1 MVKQELTKD
10 ALAKLEKLRRQF
22 SDFQEDCSKLLKS
35 IENDDFLD
43 SETAVGVQNTLANIT
58 TIQNQLGTIYQNLSL
73 GSLPQKLTEAADN
86 IGSLQQEL
94 SLKAEFIAAVDF
106 FNDLHCRKAEI
117 EEILIA
123 QKESLKN
130 ISIESLSIA
139 EAKEQLQKYVE
150 FKQFYDGE
158 KNLMIKVSIQFG
170 YELIY
175 NLIENKAGYYTE
187 TIVAAEEQSEPAT
200 NDVAAHEVK
209 HVTNEAVAEATVE
222 NKAAAVTE
230 AKAEPVVDE
239 VAAEPEAE
247 PVISEA
253 AVEPE
258 PIVNEVV
265 DAKTEPVA
273 DEAKGDGKDGNI
285 DDAFEDEPAFIIPTA
300 PIPKEIFSSVTI
312 EPEISRAVDKENK
325 VMTASIATR
334 ERKKLFQIGCPLE
347 GLVEFNANALVNP
360 KWLLASSGRI
370 FKKSVADSISSY
382 AFALDNCKKYGY
394 GVKYDCGNNRCFYT
408 ITPRGSKA
416 FSYIAK
422 RDSRAVAIQQHFIDR
437 MNQVN
442 HLVDLKAF
450 DLMLLYMSFADII
463 RCLSVESGVQV
474 LGDSFDHDGKFWLG
488 ACTIKK
494 AKSKVSALVIAFN
507 LANEVDVVRFY
518 KGLMELKA
526 TWQNAASVIFI
537 AFGKACVKGLGSW
550 LAEAM
555 GDDFTA
561 KAKYYY
567 TLDKEQLCSYDD
579 DHVITEF
586 DELAEAAANV
596 IASDEQSAE
605 SKSEKTVAGDDAAKA
620 QTDETVTGSDATEAQ
635 AGETV
640 ASSDAAEAQTGET
653 VTGSDVAEAQAGET
667 VTGSDAAEAQADET
681 IACSDE
687 IQKLETEDKSALS
700 VEAEAALEPA
710 IVPAIAEKEKDS
722 VIDKTAADATETVAS
737 DTNKKQTGSAADDF
751 VLHPLTQQEKEEYY
765 ATYKKILM
773 TGKTYCAC
781 AYLKRLAELD
791 ASFKDEYLQLAY
803 AVNDPLAACT
813 YNSDQIAN
821 TYLADGYEH
830 NSYYLA
836 AAILRNFYSNQC
848 LYDYAIDSMMDS
860 FAEDKLLVS
869 NEKLKHLIDIL
880 RMFKKE
886 HHCGMGKFADYKKS
900 DIAALKAKLDIFAK
914 RAMEQSKLASEQS
927 YNVAI
932 TNARFGKTLEYLFR
946 GNSDLASFLDMIAE
960 KEKDEAAIELMK
972 QYLQEHFIKENAPVA
987 VENINSNKIDEL
999 IDIAWDVAGN
1009 LIRNKKKTSKLV
1021 SGPRVNLRHRLEEIG
1036 KLISEYLV
1044 TVEQINNADE
1054 DDKAYPAYQKAYKT
1068 TSRLFQ
1074 EIIAEYEA
1082 EAKQAD
1088 KDYGYKLVL
1097 IQTLKEIYAKMKGDN
1112 PEFTGKYFYLP
1123 FLGDSHV
1130 LLNANYQP
1138 EYRDIKEL
1146 PAMGT
1151 LARIEKHA
1159 FEGGDMS
1166 VDLQVRLKGIM
1177 EKDTDIVQSIISDD
1191 NYGSL
1196 RLLTGYINDQQ
1207 PGFEAEFM
1215 KNFRVAMA
1223 LDFAKKQAK
1232 KEFEDFSDELALFQ
1246 SYGQI
1251 DNTEEN
1257 KKEIILQT
1265 AGLLYEAAQ
1274 EDDNYGFFEKVLVEF
1289 KNKIQRD
1296 AVVQGDA
1303 LKQNLEN
1310 FLLAHQE
1317 LKENEAANKLI
1328 ERIRQCIDSQKYS
1341 SAEELLNRLENDDY
1355 VSLQELEMKD
1365 YLQDFLN
1372 HYNNYIKSVA
1382 NNDKTLRAQVKPYR
1396 TANKDTRA
1404 AERLLNAWPKGN
1416 NDIRPDELLSSL
1428 GFKLAS
1434 VDKMD
1439 KVDGK
1444 FPSFFVKLQKALGG
1458 RVNNYNYPVPAFGS
1472 LGETDGFRIV
1482 YIFGA
1487 YDAERLVE
1495 IFNNIGDE
1503 KHTLII
1509 LDYALKESARRRL
1522 ALLVKGKA
1530 NCKIFAVLD
1539 RVVLKYLYDNYSEQ
1553 TITKQLLHIIMPF
1566 AYYQPYVAD
1575 SSKPMPSELFIGRK
1589 EELKKIKDVNGV
1601 NIVYGGRQLGKSA
1614 LLMKAKKDID
1624 KNESGDRAV
1633 YIDIKGRNY
1642 TETALKI
1649 SEELVI
1655 ADILEEKDITSD
1667 WRKLAMSIRM
1677 RLKDEAKPIHYF
1689 LLLLDEADA
1698 FLDSCKDVQYKPF
1711 DALKDIQAVG
1721 EGRFKFVVAGLRDVL
1736 RFEHEAAL
1744 NDNSVLPQLSSM
1756 TVKPFKYAEAK
1767 ELLEYPLS
1775 YLGFRFRDDVET
1787 DTLVSAILSHTNSFP
1802 GMLQLYCTKLIEAMK
1817 NGYAGYKEAG
1827 TPPYYVS
1834 EDHIKKVLG
1843 EDNLQEEIRQKFFI
1857 TLTVG
1862 SDNYYLL
1869 IAMITAYL
1877 YKNDEGICVTPND
1890 VLTFAKD
1897 FEIKDIAA
1905 LSPEKVA
1912 ALMEEMRELNVLQ
1925 HNGEHGYRFT
1935 HFSFFQMMGT
1945 KAYLEQELEKY
1956 MGDSDE

>member
-22 SDFQEDCSKLLKS
+22 ADFQEDCSKLLKS

-187 TIVAAEEQSEPAT
+187 TIVAAKGQPEPAT

-247 PVISEA
+247 PVISEV
-253 AVEPE
+253 AVDPE

-285 DDAFEDEPAFIIPTA
+285 DDAFEDEPAFIIPTV

-370 FKKSVADSISSY
+370 FKKAVADSISAY

-394 GVKYDCGNNRCFYT
+394 AVKYDCGNDRCFYT

-422 RDSRAVAIQQHFIDR
+422 RDPKAVAIQQHFIDR

-537 AFGKACVKGLGSW
+537 AFGEAGVKGLGSW

-555 GDDFTA
+555 DDDFTA

-567 TLDKEQLCSYDD
+567 TLDKEHLCSYDD

-653 VTGSDVAEAQAGET
+653 VTGSD
-667 VTGSDAAEAQADET
+667 
-681 IACSDE
+681 E

-700 VEAEAALEPA
+700 VEAEAALEPVIA
-710 IVPAIAEKEKDS
+710 PAIAEKEKDS

-751 VLHPLTQQEKEEYY
+751 LLHPLTQQEKEEYY

-869 NEKLKHLIDIL
+869 NDKLKHLIDIL

-900 DIAALKAKLDIFAK
+900 DITALKAKLDIFAK

-1074 EIIAEYEA
+1074 KIIAEYEA

-1151 LARIEKHA
+1151 LACIEKHA

-1166 VDLQVRLKGIM
+1166 VDLQMRLKGIM

-1355 VSLQELEMKD
+1355 ESLQELEMKD

-1428 GFKLAS
+1428 GFKLSS

-1642 TETALKI
+1642 SETALKI

-1655 ADILEEKDITSD
+1655 ADILEKKEITSD
-1667 WRKLAMSIRM
+1667 WRELAMSIRM
-1677 RLKDEAKPIHYF
+1677 RLKDEDKPIHYF

>member
-22 SDFQEDCSKLLKS
+22 ADFQEDCSKLLKS

-187 TIVAAEEQSEPAT
+187 TIVAAKGQPEPAT

-247 PVISEA
+247 PVISEV
-253 AVEPE
+253 AVDPE

-285 DDAFEDEPAFIIPTA
+285 DDAFEDEPAFIIPTV

-370 FKKSVADSISSY
+370 FKKAVADSISAY

-394 GVKYDCGNNRCFYT
+394 AVKYDCGNDRCFYT

-422 RDSRAVAIQQHFIDR
+422 RDPKAVAIQQHFIDR

-537 AFGKACVKGLGSW
+537 AFGEAGVKGLGSW

-555 GDDFTA
+555 DDDFTA

-567 TLDKEQLCSYDD
+567 TLDKEHLCSYDD

-653 VTGSDVAEAQAGET
+653 VTGSD
-667 VTGSDAAEAQADET
+667 
-681 IACSDE
+681 E

-700 VEAEAALEPA
+700 VEAEAALEPVIA
-710 IVPAIAEKEKDS
+710 PAIAEKEKDS

-869 NEKLKHLIDIL
+869 NDKLKHLIDIL

-1191 NYGSL
+1191 NYGSM

-1355 VSLQELEMKD
+1355 ESLQELEMKD

-1624 KNESGDRAV
+1624 KNESSDRAV

-1655 ADILEEKDITSD
+1655 ADILENKDITSD
-1667 WRKLAMSIRM
+1667 WRELAMSIRM
-1677 RLKDEAKPIHYF
+1677 RLKDEDKPIHYF

>member
-22 SDFQEDCSKLLKS
+22 ADFQEDCSKLLKS

-58 TIQNQLGTIYQNLSL
+58 IIQNQLGTIYQNLSL

-86 IGSLQQEL
+86 IGSLHQEL

-187 TIVAAEEQSEPAT
+187 TIVAAEGQSEPAT

-209 HVTNEAVAEATVE
+209 HVTNKAVAEATVE

-247 PVISEA
+247 PVISEV
-253 AVEPE
+253 AVDPE

-370 FKKSVADSISSY
+370 FKKAVADSISSY

-394 GVKYDCGNNRCFYT
+394 AVKYDCGNNRCFYT

-579 DHVITEF
+579 HHVITEF

-640 ASSDAAEAQTGET
+640 TGSDAAETQT
-653 VTGSDVAEAQAGET
+653 GET

-681 IACSDE
+681 IAFSDE
-687 IQKLETEDKSALS
+687 IQESKAEDKSALS
-700 VEAEAALEPA
+700 AEAEAAPDPVTVPA
-710 IVPAIAEKEKDS
+710 IVENEKAPVLDE
-722 VIDKTAADATETVAS
+722 VVADEMTVATEI
-737 DTNKKQTGSAADDF
+737 NKKQVKISAYDV
-751 VLHPLTQQEKEEYY
+751 VLHSLTQQKKEEYY
-765 ATYKKILM
+765 ATYKKILL

-781 AYLKRLAELD
+781 AYLKRLTELD
-791 ASFKDEYLQLAY
+791 PSFKDEYLQLAY

-821 TYLADGYEH
+821 TYLAEGCEP

-869 NEKLKHLIDIL
+869 NTDLKHLVDIL

-900 DIAALKAKLDIFAK
+900 DIAALKAKLDIFAEK
-914 RAMEQSKLASEQS
+914 AKEQKKLASEQS
-927 YNVAI
+927 FKVAF
-932 TNARFGKTLEYLFR
+932 TNIRFGKTLEYFFR
-946 GNSDLASFLDMIAE
+946 GSSDLASFLDMIAE

-1074 EIIAEYEA
+1074 KIIAEYEA

-1355 VSLQELEMKD
+1355 ESLQELEMKD

-1382 NNDKTLRAQVKPYR
+1382 NNDKTLRTQVKPYR

-1642 TETALKI
+1642 SETALKI

-1655 ADILEEKDITSD
+1655 ADILEKKEITSD
-1667 WRKLAMSIRM
+1667 WRELAMSIRM
-1677 RLKDEAKPIHYF
+1677 RLKDEDKPIHYF

>member
-10 ALAKLEKLRRQF
+10 ALAKLENLRKQF
-22 SDFQEDCSKLLKS
+22 ADFQENCSNLLES
-35 IENDDFLD
+35 IQNDKFFD
-43 SETAVGVQNTLANIT
+43 SKTAAGVQSSLANIT
-58 TIQNQLGTIYQNLSL
+58 TLQSQLGLIYQDLAL
-73 GSLPQKLTEAADN
+73 GSLPKKLTEAAEN
-86 IGSLQQEL
+86 ISNLQHEL
-94 SLKAEFIAAVDF
+94 SLKADLIVAVDF
-106 FNDLHCRKAEI
+106 FKALHCNAAEI
-117 EEILIA
+117 EAILTA
-123 QKESLKN
+123 QKDALKDICIASLPV
-130 ISIESLSIA
+130 EQ
-139 EAKEQLQKYVE
+139 AKEQLQKFVE
-150 FKQFYDGE
+150 FKQFYDG
-158 KNLMIKVSIQFG
+158 KKCLLTNVSIQFG

-187 TIVAAEEQSEPAT
+187 TIVAAGDKPEPSTNIVLADEVKTATSEAV
-200 NDVAAHEVK
+200 VAATADDK
-209 HVTNEAVAEATVE
+209 AVAI
-222 NKAAAVTE
+222 TE
-230 AKAEPVVDE
+230 AKAKPVADE
-239 VAAEPEAE
+239 VAAEPEAQ
-247 PVISEA
+247 PVASELT
-253 AVEPE
+253 EPE
-258 PIVNEVV
+258 VQPVGDEVAE
-265 DAKTEPVA
+265 DKTEPVA
-273 DEAKGDGKDGNI
+273 NEAKGDGKDGNI
-285 DDAFEDEPAFIIPTA
+285 DNAFEEEPAFIMPTA

-370 FKKSVADSISSY
+370 FKKAVADSISAY

-394 GVKYDCGNNRCFYT
+394 AVKYDCGNNRCFYT

-422 RDSRAVAIQQHFIDR
+422 RDPRAVAIQQHFIDR

-537 AFGKACVKGLGSW
+537 AFGEACVKGLGSW

-567 TLDKEQLCSYDD
+567 TLNKEQLCSYDD
-579 DHVITEF
+579 NHVITEF
-586 DELAEAAANV
+586 DELAEADANV

-640 ASSDAAEAQTGET
+640 TGSDAAEAQTCET

-700 VEAEAALEPA
+700 VEAEDALEPA
-710 IVPAIAEKEKDS
+710 IASAIAEKEKDS

-781 AYLKRLAELD
+781 AYLKRLTELD
-791 ASFKDEYLQLAY
+791 PSFKDEYLQLAY

-821 TYLADGYEH
+821 TYLAEGCEP

-869 NEKLKHLIDIL
+869 NTELKHLVDIL

-900 DIAALKAKLDIFAK
+900 DIAALKAKLDIFAEK
-914 RAMEQSKLASEQS
+914 AKEQKKLASEQS
-927 YNVAI
+927 FKVAV
-932 TNARFGKTLEYLFR
+932 TNIRFGKTLEYFFR
-946 GNSDLASFLDMIAE
+946 GSSDLASFLDMIAE

-987 VENINSNKIDEL
+987 VENININKIDEF
-999 IDIAWDVAGN
+999 IDTAWEVAGN
-1009 LIRNKKKTSKLV
+1009 QIRNKKKTSKLV
-1021 SGPRVNLRHRLEEIG
+1021 SGPRVNLQHRLEEIG
-1036 KLISEYLV
+1036 KLICEYFAV
-1044 TVEQINNADE
+1044 VEQINNADE

-1068 TSRLFQ
+1068 TSKLFQ
-1074 EIIAEYEA
+1074 KIIAEYEA
-1082 EAKQAD
+1082 EATKAD
-1088 KDYGYKLVL
+1088 KEYGYKLVL
-1097 IQTLKEIYAKMKGDN
+1097 IQTLKEIYAKMKGDS

-1166 VDLQVRLKGIM
+1166 VDLQVRLEGIM

-1215 KNFRVAMA
+1215 KNYKVAMA
-1223 LDFAKKQAK
+1223 LDFAKKQAMQ
-1232 KEFEDFSDELALFQ
+1232 EFDDFSDELALFQ

-1274 EDDNYGFFEKVLVEF
+1274 EDDNYGFFKKVLVEF

-1296 AVVQGDA
+1296 AVVQGDS

-1310 FLLAHQE
+1310 FLQAHQE
-1317 LKENEAANKLI
+1317 IKENEVADKLI
-1328 ERIRQCIDSQKYS
+1328 ERINALTVKSILRQRSCLI
-1341 SAEELLNRLENDDY
+1341 
-1355 VSLQELEMKD
+1355 
-1365 YLQDFLN
+1365 
-1372 HYNNYIKSVA
+1372 
-1382 NNDKTLRAQVKPYR
+1382 
-1396 TANKDTRA
+1396 
-1404 AERLLNAWPKGN
+1404 
-1416 NDIRPDELLSSL
+1416 
-1428 GFKLAS
+1428 AS
-1434 VDKMD
+1434 KMM
-1439 KVDGK
+1439 
-1444 FPSFFVKLQKALGG
+1444 
-1458 RVNNYNYPVPAFGS
+1458 
-1472 LGETDGFRIV
+1472 I
-1482 YIFGA
+1482 
-1487 YDAERLVE
+1487 
-1495 IFNNIGDE
+1495 
-1503 KHTLII
+1503 
-1509 LDYALKESARRRL
+1509 
-1522 ALLVKGKA
+1522 
-1530 NCKIFAVLD
+1530 
-1539 RVVLKYLYDNYSEQ
+1539 
-1553 TITKQLLHIIMPF
+1553 
-1566 AYYQPYVAD
+1566 
-1575 SSKPMPSELFIGRK
+1575 
-1589 EELKKIKDVNGV
+1589 
-1601 NIVYGGRQLGKSA
+1601 
-1614 LLMKAKKDID
+1614 MKACR
-1624 KNESGDRAV
+1624 S
-1633 YIDIKGRNY
+1633 
-1642 TETALKI
+1642 
-1649 SEELVI
+1649 
-1655 ADILEEKDITSD
+1655 
-1667 WRKLAMSIRM
+1667 WR
-1677 RLKDEAKPIHYF
+1677 
-1689 LLLLDEADA
+1689 
-1698 FLDSCKDVQYKPF
+1698 
-1711 DALKDIQAVG
+1711 
-1721 EGRFKFVVAGLRDVL
+1721 
-1736 RFEHEAAL
+1736 
-1744 NDNSVLPQLSSM
+1744 
-1756 TVKPFKYAEAK
+1756 
-1767 ELLEYPLS
+1767 
-1775 YLGFRFRDDVET
+1775 
-1787 DTLVSAILSHTNSFP
+1787 
-1802 GMLQLYCTKLIEAMK
+1802 
-1817 NGYAGYKEAG
+1817 
-1827 TPPYYVS
+1827 
-1834 EDHIKKVLG
+1834 
-1843 EDNLQEEIRQKFFI
+1843 
-1857 TLTVG
+1857 
-1862 SDNYYLL
+1862 
-1869 IAMITAYL
+1869 
-1877 YKNDEGICVTPND
+1877 
-1890 VLTFAKD
+1890 
-1897 FEIKDIAA
+1897 
-1905 LSPEKVA
+1905 
-1912 ALMEEMRELNVLQ
+1912 
-1925 HNGEHGYRFT
+1925 
-1935 HFSFFQMMGT
+1935 
-1945 KAYLEQELEKY
+1945 
-1956 MGDSDE
+1956 

>member
-22 SDFQEDCSKLLKS
+22 ADFQEDCSKLLKS

-187 TIVAAEEQSEPAT
+187 TIVAAKGQPEPAT

-247 PVISEA
+247 PVISEV
-253 AVEPE
+253 AVDPE

-285 DDAFEDEPAFIIPTA
+285 DDAFEDEPAFIIPTV

-370 FKKSVADSISSY
+370 FKKAVADSISAY

-394 GVKYDCGNNRCFYT
+394 AVKYDCGNDRCFYT

-422 RDSRAVAIQQHFIDR
+422 RDPKAVAIQQHFIDR

-537 AFGKACVKGLGSW
+537 AFGEAGVKGLGSW

-555 GDDFTA
+555 DDDFTA

-567 TLDKEQLCSYDD
+567 TLDKEHLCSYDN

-653 VTGSDVAEAQAGET
+653 VTGSD
-667 VTGSDAAEAQADET
+667 
-681 IACSDE
+681 E

-700 VEAEAALEPA
+700 VEAEAALEPVIA
-710 IVPAIAEKEKDS
+710 PAIAEKEKDS

-869 NEKLKHLIDIL
+869 NDKLKHLIDIL

-1074 EIIAEYEA
+1074 KIIAEYEA

-1151 LARIEKHA
+1151 LACIEKHA

-1166 VDLQVRLKGIM
+1166 VDLQMRLKGIM

-1355 VSLQELEMKD
+1355 ESLQELEMKD

-1428 GFKLAS
+1428 GFKLSS

-1642 TETALKI
+1642 SETALKI

-1655 ADILEEKDITSD
+1655 ADILEKKEITSD
-1667 WRKLAMSIRM
+1667 WRELAMSIRM
-1677 RLKDEAKPIHYF
+1677 RLKDEDKPIHYF